1 MTQLFIDGQEVILS
15 EQFELELITENP
27 YFTRKGEYTYD
38 IDIDLRNPN
47 NRMIYQHINR
57 SDVTKTFKN
66 RKAVLLSGPVEII
79 SGIEIILSIESNIAK
94 IQIVAGN
101 SQLNYEGGDTNIR
114 SLSFDSI
121 SLSSE
126 EAIQTLFG
134 TFPKH
139 YSVYTSVIT
148 GVDSDNNTS
157 VLNKVQVGEDISF
170 SDSSNISP
178 QYYLMYVVE
187 NLMQKLGFVK
197 GLNELENDPV
207 WCRTFIVNPYKDV
220 ALQELLPDW
229 TINEFIEQVELYLNC
244 IISIDR
250 QSQRF
255 DIVDMNEYFANT
267 ETAYLDDVV
276 DDSVEKTYDVD
287 TNYAFSYKN
296 VSYDLP
302 GDSYYNYVKLKDEV
316 RKNCT
321 VVTSEE
327 WDDFKVDYDTYYSGP
342 YLLHSEDF
350 NLDYAVTSY
359 PLSSGEQKGLIIVD
373 RFKDAGDPDAR
384 DKSSFKIVPAII
396 EDNEVYSVTGGRFIY
411 GPAVKKIRAEKSNA
425 INDLISGSGDTE
437 DIPDKLYI
445 GLYYGIC
452 KGLNRGPDEYPGEYW
467 DKMPMSSNDR
477 YFMNKPS
484 SNYGTQNILTLP
496 DYSLILDGDNGLFNR
511 VYKNK
516 RVIDTSVEYHFRFL
530 VNEVYELNRLFM
542 IHNKKYYCKEMRYT
556 VHPQG
561 IDKVAEGVF
570 YLAE

>member
-139 YSVYTSVIT
+139 HSVYTPVIT

-170 SDSSNISP
+170 TDSSNISP

-207 WCRTFIVNPYKDV
+207 WCRAFIVNPYKDV

-229 TINEFIEQVELYLNC
+229 TINEFIEQV
-244 IISIDR
+244 
-250 QSQRF
+250 
-255 DIVDMNEYFANT
+255 
-267 ETAYLDDVV
+267 
-276 DDSVEKTYDVD
+276 
-287 TNYAFSYKN
+287 
-296 VSYDLP
+296 
-302 GDSYYNYVKLKDEV
+302 
-316 RKNCT
+316 
-321 VVTSEE
+321 
-327 WDDFKVDYDTYYSGP
+327 
-342 YLLHSEDF
+342 
-350 NLDYAVTSY
+350 
-359 PLSSGEQKGLIIVD
+359 
-373 RFKDAGDPDAR
+373 
-384 DKSSFKIVPAII
+384 
-396 EDNEVYSVTGGRFIY
+396 
-411 GPAVKKIRAEKSNA
+411 
-425 INDLISGSGDTE
+425 
-437 DIPDKLYI
+437 
-445 GLYYGIC
+445 
-452 KGLNRGPDEYPGEYW
+452 
-467 DKMPMSSNDR
+467 
-477 YFMNKPS
+477 
-484 SNYGTQNILTLP
+484 
-496 DYSLILDGDNGLFNR
+496 
-511 VYKNK
+511 
-516 RVIDTSVEYHFRFL
+516 
-530 VNEVYELNRLFM
+530 
-542 IHNKKYYCKEMRYT
+542 
-556 VHPQG
+556 
-561 IDKVAEGVF
+561 
-570 YLAE
+570 